1 VIVSS
6 AQADRLRRQID
17 ELAATW
23 AVPGGVVVAAT
34 GNDIIFEHAFGFAD
48 VDRGVLVSPT
58 HLFEIGSISKIFTA
72 AVIVQLA
79 EEGVLRLDQPI
90 GEVLD
95 WLPPALT
102 GSELTIERLLQHSAG
117 LISGVDAVPDQ
128 VAQVASFV
136 GGVSSAE
143 PGSWFHYSNLG
154 YILLGLAAEQTGGV
168 TLAESVR
175 ERILKPLGMLDT
187 IATVANADYDLLA
200 RGYRARC
207 DDRPWLPGDPQILA
221 HLLEVDGADGAIAG
235 TGADLALLVQ
245 SLLTG
250 ASKLSPS
257 ALETMTS
264 RQGPAGEEVVSL
276 RGLPDTQWSRYGL
289 GINTESTGGR
299 LVLSHGGGMVG
310 YASFLLADVDAG
322 LGVVALTNANGVGPI
337 AEVIARV
344 VAAELSDAVTVGP
357 LDPEV
362 WADESDRSPHES
374 RPRAAEQAML
384 GRFVVQLP
392 DGSADELAVA
402 LQPRAQGAGL
412 ELEHGGLRAAL
423 QWSWGESI
431 VTSHPDFPPF
441 PLHFAEDG
449 WTWGPRIYRRALPA
463 IAGVPAAGWAAYPGH
478 YRGYSPWYPNFRVV
492 DREGLLLLISAP
504 AVESPGDEVPL
515 VALEPGLFR
524 IGADPRLPE
533 RLIFGP
539 VINGRSAWVDR
550 DGCRYS
556 RSFID

>member
-221 HLLEVDGADGAIAG
+221 HLLEVDGAESADGCIEVESLCARDDDLSARPRGRRGRELAG
-235 TGADLALLVQ
+235 
-245 SLLTG
+245 
-250 ASKLSPS
+250 SPRH
-257 ALETMTS
+257 AME
-264 RQGPAGEEVVSL
+264 SL
-276 RGLPDTQWSRYGL
+276 RPRNQHGVNRGTARAEPRGRNG
-289 GINTESTGGR
+289 GIC
-299 LVLSHGGGMVG
+299 LV
-310 YASFLLADVDAG
+310 
-322 LGVVALTNANGVGPI
+322 
-337 AEVIARV
+337 
-344 VAAELSDAVTVGP
+344 
-357 LDPEV
+357 
-362 WADESDRSPHES
+362 
-374 RPRAAEQAML
+374 
-384 GRFVVQLP
+384 
-392 DGSADELAVA
+392 
-402 LQPRAQGAGL
+402 
-412 ELEHGGLRAAL
+412 
-423 QWSWGESI
+423 
-431 VTSHPDFPPF
+431 PP
-441 PLHFAEDG
+441 G
-449 WTWGPRIYRRALPA
+449 
-463 IAGVPAAGWAAYPGH
+463 
-478 YRGYSPWYPNFRVV
+478 
-492 DREGLLLLISAP
+492 
-504 AVESPGDEVPL
+504 
-515 VALEPGLFR
+515 
-524 IGADPRLPE
+524 
-533 RLIFGP
+533 
-539 VINGRSAWVDR
+539 
-550 DGCRYS
+550 
-556 RSFID
+556 